1 MRNVRK
7 SAICPCIVK
16 RERTIY
22 GYIATFEFCGLHDP
36 QLHGYTVEYQAWATF
51 LAELLYA

>member
-1 MRNVRK
+1 MRNTAR
-7 SAICPCIVK
+7 SGICPCFVR

-22 GYIATFEFCGLHDP
+22 GYVPTFEFCGLHDP

-51 LAELLYA
+51 LGGLLYA